1 MKNDKENWV
10 VAWVI
15 PNADMES
22 PCWLMVKHSE
32 RGWELPG
39 GSLQEGE
46 SHEIAALREVYEET
60 GLLGIATA
68 IDSEL
73 LEEGTVVKVTVSDE
87 PGPYG
92 WDSEDQ
98 KIEEVG
104 WCIEPPG
111 ELFWGVKEIQKL
123 INHDWSASRSLE
135 S

>member
-1 MKNDKENWV
+1 MINDKENWV

-15 PNADMES
+15 PNTDMET
-22 PCWLMVKHSE
+22 PCWLMVKHSK

-46 SHEIAALREVYEET
+46 SPEIAALREVYEET
-60 GLLGIATA
+60 GLLGTATA
-68 IDSEL
+68 IDSDL
-73 LEEGTVVKVTVSDE
+73 LEGGTVVKVTVSDE

-92 WDSEDQ
+92 WDSEDRN
-98 KIEEVG
+98 IEEVG
-104 WCIEPPG
+104 WCMELPG
-111 ELFWGVKEIQKL
+111 ELFWGEKEIQNL

>member
-15 PNADMES
+15 PNSDMEG
-22 PCWLMVKHSE
+22 PCWLMVRHSE

-39 GSLQEGE
+39 GSLLEGE

-60 GLLGIATA
+60 GLLGTATA

-73 LEEGTVVKVTVSDE
+73 LEGGTVVRITVSDE

-92 WDSEDQ
+92 WDSEDPN
-98 KIEEVG
+98 IEEVG
-104 WCIEPPG
+104 WCIEPPS
-111 ELFWGVKEIQKL
+111 ELFWGEKEIQKL

>member
-1 MKNDKENWV
+1 MKNDKGNWV

-104 WCIEPPG
+104 WCMQIPHDIAWDSEEIEKM
-111 ELFWGVKEIQKL
+111 LV
-123 INHDWSASRSLE
+123 HDWSAATTLE